1 MLYVGLFT
9 IVLIPAI
16 MLLFGWLL
24 AAPSNTVGKP
34 NHFFGYRTKAS
45 MRSQQTWE
53 FANRYCG
60 RLWMKW
66 SIPILAVS
74 LAVFFLLDVSETA
87 ITVIT
92 LGQLLPMFI
101 TIWLT
106 EQALK
111 QEFDQNG
118 NRRS

>member
-24 AAPSNTVGKP
+24 A
-34 NHFFGYRTKAS
+34 
-45 MRSQQTWE
+45 
-53 FANRYCG
+53 ANRYCG